1 MKTCKPKFTFVYG
14 CCSVSAIPVPSM
26 RSIFNR
32 FVITG
37 DVPDE
42 TIRSYGVCFEDENY
56 YDKVTR
62 ISNDLAIAESS
73 ETSPDD
79 SPSSET
85 DSSDVVSHLDSSKSD

>member
-62 ISNDLAIAESS
+62 ISNDVANAESS
-73 ETSPDD
+73 ESSPDV
-79 SPSSET
+79 STSSEK
-85 DSSDVVSHLDSSKSD
+85 DSSDVSNQETSKSD